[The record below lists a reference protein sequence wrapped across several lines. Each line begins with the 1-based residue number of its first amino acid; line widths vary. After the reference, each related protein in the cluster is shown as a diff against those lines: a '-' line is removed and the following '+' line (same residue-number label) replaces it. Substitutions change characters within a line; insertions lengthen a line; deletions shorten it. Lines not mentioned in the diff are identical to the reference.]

1 MEKRLFR
8 NEYEKVLGGVSSGI
22 AEYMEVDVTI
32 VRLLFVLST
41 IFLVGTGVLVYLVM
55 WIVVP
60 VNNDP
65 AKRFA
70 KFNDFNKGFSNPF
83 EQKSN
88 SQGWTSSSM
97 HSDPFKMGR
106 DDAEF
111 RPLKKSSETGKT
123 VAGLV
128 LLVMG
133 IYFLMNEFNI
143 IPFWFNVGKMWPLV
157 FVAIGA
163 SFLLKAKN
171 KNTWADWKRE
181 QEKDAMFHP
190 KPAEDTVVTGSS
202 TAEAPVASGSTVTET
217 PIVTGTPGA
226 EVPIVTETTVT
237 DSPIVTDTSAS
248 EKPKVDDRFTKKDI

>member
-8 NEYEKVLGGVSSGI
+8 NEYEKVVGGVSSGI

-70 KFNDFNKGFSNPF
+70 KFNEYNKGFSNPF

-111 RPLKKSSETGKT
+111 RPLKRSSETGKT
-123 VAGLV
+123 IAGLV

-143 IPFWFNVGKMWPLV
+143 IPFWFNVSKMWPLV
-157 FVAIGA
+157 FVAVGV

-171 KNTWADWKRE
+171 KNAWEEWKKH
-181 QEKDAMFHP
+181 QEAETMTP
-190 KPAEDTVVTGSS
+190 NKPAEG
-202 TAEAPVASGSTVTET
+202 PIITET
-217 PIVTGTPGA
+217 PLEQA
-226 EVPIVTETTVT
+226 
-237 DSPIVTDTSAS
+237 
-248 EKPKVDDRFTKKDI
+248 PKVDDRFTKKEI

>member
-70 KFNDFNKGFSNPF
+70 KFNEYNKGFSNPF

-181 QEKDAMFHP
+181 QEKDAMFNP

-202 TAEAPVASGSTVTET
+202 AAQGPVVTGTPTAEA

-237 DSPIVTDTSAS
+237 DSPIVTDTTAS